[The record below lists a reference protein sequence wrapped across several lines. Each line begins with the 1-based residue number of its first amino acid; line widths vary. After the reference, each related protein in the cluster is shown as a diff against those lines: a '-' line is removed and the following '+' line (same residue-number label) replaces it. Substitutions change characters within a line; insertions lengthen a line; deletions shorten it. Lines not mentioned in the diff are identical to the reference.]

1 MQEMH
6 DDDQREA
13 IELGHEPIALSARAV
28 AKGFSVLY
36 GVVVVSLLLMGGL
49 MFLFSR
55 LAGGDATVEA
65 PAQRHALPIGA
76 PALDSDQSG
85 TLRALRARER
95 KILTEYA
102 WVDADAGIAR
112 IPIRRA
118 MEIMSQTAALPTQTP
133 NNGPVQP

>member
-1 MQEMH
+1 MH
-6 DDDQREA
+6 ENDQHEA
-13 IELGHEPIALSARAV
+13 VELGHEPIALSGRAV

-49 MFLFSR
+49 MFL
-55 LAGGDATVEA
+55 LTKLTGGDATVEA
-65 PAQRHALPIGA
+65 PDQAPALPIGA

-85 TLRALRARER
+85 SLRALRARER

-112 IPIRRA
+112 IPIKRA
-118 MEIMSQTAALPTQTP
+118 MEMLSQSAELRKHTP
-133 NNGPVQP
+133 NDDAVNP